1 MLSSE
6 SGLRKRPLEGAEK
19 LLEERASVVGTGGG
33 LRVILDPE
41 DG

>member
-6 SGLRKRPLEGAEK
+6 RGLRQRALESAKK